1 MESRGA
7 WKNKEHHWLPR
18 KTSRF
23 WQVQWWKQMP
33 TLRVRSTLTHVRLSS
48 PQKGRVVRINPWTEG
63 HWKYTATGAM
73 SCSFHFFATLYS
85 TNLGIGFRIKMSTIF
100 ILQMSEVMYISLP
113 CPPNCTTLFWE
124 PKQYLFSTDSC
135 CVLLL
140 SHLSLLAWISVLPTT
155 PSPPKKGLGE
165 RKRHVG
171 SFNLPTACT
180 QFILE
185 ERWGEVPALLPCAGS
200 MCQGCS
206 GLGGTAV
213 LLWPQ

>member
-113 CPPNCTTLFWE
+113 CPPNCTTLSWE

-140 SHLSLLAWISVLPTT
+140 SHLLSLLAWISALPST
-155 PSPPKKGLGE
+155 PSKKKKKAWGREKGMWDLLIC
-165 RKRHVG
+165 RLLAHSV
-171 SFNLPTACT
+171 
-180 QFILE
+180 E
-185 ERWGEVPALLPCAGS
+185 ECWGEVPALLPCAGS

-213 LLWPQ
+213 RLWPQ